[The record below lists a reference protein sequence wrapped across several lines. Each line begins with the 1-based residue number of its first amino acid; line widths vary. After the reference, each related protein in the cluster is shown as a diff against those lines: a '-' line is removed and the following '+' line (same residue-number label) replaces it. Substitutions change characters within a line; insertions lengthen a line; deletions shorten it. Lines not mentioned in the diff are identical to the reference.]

1 VSVVATGRL
10 VSFCERFVAPLL
22 SGGAVHVGAPVR
34 PGDFREMAGE
44 LRRGRPDEVVLLRMQ
59 RAQHLVPEPH
69 LAEPDIEELA
79 LWVSLHNLL
88 VLDHPDRPRVWAR
101 QATWRRVEL
110 ATRYWLQFSA
120 PHEFEPALAHHAAVG
135 AFLDLQRRDQ
145 ILSAVEGELRF
156 HGQEIP
162 RRRMRWTVPGA
173 LSVREETVAWWS
185 SPHAPEVE
193 RLQQDVLWASP
204 VTCLLRPLIAPPG
217 YSPLAGARFLRH
229 RPFARAVTHA
239 WASSR
244 HWIEIGGTVLG
255 ALLFSLTG
263 RPVETSRPS
272 GPENAPAKPPGGPAR
287 AALPAAPDTMTAGP
301 DDIAGLVG
309 ALIHVHFLRVLE
321 LGARLGVA
329 PTSRDRPVQM
339 FLALPLLLPALAPTL
354 GSPLGGVAG
363 APGFDAQVE
372 RRWVEY
378 VDHLGELIPR
388 AVVENLLATL
398 VPRVVKASP

>member
-1 VSVVATGRL
+1 
-10 VSFCERFVAPLL
+10 
-22 SGGAVHVGAPVR
+22 
-34 PGDFREMAGE
+34 
-44 LRRGRPDEVVLLRMQ
+44 
-59 RAQHLVPEPH
+59 
-69 LAEPDIEELA
+69 
-79 LWVSLHNLL
+79 
-88 VLDHPDRPRVWAR
+88 VWAR

-110 ATRYWLQFSA
+110 ATRYWLQFST
-120 PHEFEPALAHHAAVG
+120 PTEFEAALAHHAAVG

-162 RRRMRWTVPGA
+162 RRRLRWTVPGA
-173 LSVREETVAWWS
+173 LSVREETIAWWT
-185 SPHAPEVE
+185 SPHAAEVE

-217 YSPLAGARFLRH
+217 YNPLTGARFLRH
-229 RPFARAVTHA
+229 RAFARAVTHA

-263 RPVETSRPS
+263 RPLE
-272 GPENAPAKPPGGPAR
+272 APAKPPPIKGQAR

-301 DDIAGLVG
+301 DDIAALVG

-372 RRWVEY
+372 RRWIEY

-398 VPRVVKASP
+398 VPRVVQNSTARPGL